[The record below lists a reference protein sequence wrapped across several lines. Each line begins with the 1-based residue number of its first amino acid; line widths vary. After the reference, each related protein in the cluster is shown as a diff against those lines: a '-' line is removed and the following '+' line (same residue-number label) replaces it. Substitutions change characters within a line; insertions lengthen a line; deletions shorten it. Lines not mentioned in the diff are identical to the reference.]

1 MIEVKKI
8 SDLYKIISDENQTF
22 ESISQSFSETFNKS
36 DQLKIAISLCI
47 LIKDNL
53 LNTHQRLISFFI
65 LYLMK
70 KNEKIEITP
79 FLPLIIETIKT
90 TKNKTEQNF
99 LLDFLYNQI
108 NYLNTSVKNYIQDN
122 TKNKIIDIQYL
133 QMLYDKYNS
142 ELSKSGNNKKINDHI
157 RHVLY
162 DRKKSDIKN
171 IDNHS
176 KIDVAQSINV
186 ENELAFKYFVPNY
199 MCYCP
204 MNMNLD
210 SNNNTVNGRNF
221 FDSEP
226 IWLMPNLKHKFI
238 WENEKDANDKEEEKK

>member
-1 MIEVKKI
+1 MLSPNEL
-8 SDLYKIISDENQTF
+8 SDLYRIISDENQTF
-22 ESISQSFSETFNKS
+22 ENISQSFSETFNKS

-47 LIKDNL
+47 LIKDNV
-53 LNTHQRLISFFI
+53 LNTHQRIISFFI

-70 KNEKIEITP
+70 KNDKLEITP

-122 TKNKIIDIQYL
+122 TKTVKINIQYL
-133 QMLYDKYNS
+133 QNLYDKYNS
-142 ELSKSGNNKKINDHI
+142 EVSKSGNNKKINDHI

-176 KIDVAQSINV
+176 KIDISQSINID
-186 ENELAFKYFVPNY
+186 NELAFKYFVPNY
-199 MCYCP
+199 MCFCP
-204 MNMNLD
+204 MNLND
-210 SNNNTVNGRNF
+210 TKNTVNGRKY
-221 FDSEP
+221 FDLEP
-226 IWLMPNLKHKFI
+226 IWLMPNLKREFI
-238 WENEKDANDKEEEKK
+238 WENVKDANDEKEEKK